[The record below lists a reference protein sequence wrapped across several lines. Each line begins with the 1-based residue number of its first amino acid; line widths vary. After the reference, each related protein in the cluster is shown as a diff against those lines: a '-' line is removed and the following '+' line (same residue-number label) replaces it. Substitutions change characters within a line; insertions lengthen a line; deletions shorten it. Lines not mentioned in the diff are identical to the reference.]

1 MKHKQIRL
9 PLSLG
14 RSSLKRID
22 DHLVTTKMSSLVDS
36 VAETTGMRAGQAVYY
51 LAFFFFCLNEAV
63 CRTAFDNVL
72 GLDIP
77 TFTSLCNYLVIACFA
92 LKILFQRS
100 TFSRGIL
107 ALFLVALS
115 VVCWRAS
122 GNTLVVW
129 TVLFIVFGKDV
140 EIRPLAAIAF
150 VVYSLT
156 VFLAVICCF
165 SGIVEDIT
173 YLRGSSVGAR
183 SSLGFNHP
191 NSFGKCL
198 LEANLA
204 YLTLRFGK
212 INMYDLIVPLLSI
225 GAMIFLVD
233 TRTSAF
239 ALLVAAFLMFIL
251 QHSFAKRMG
260 PSISLGISVAIIV
273 ASYYFMAA
281 YNPGNTLHATL
292 NEALSNRLYYANYF
306 FTGWP
311 LTLFGYDFADAP
323 LHLRENQAAIH
334 LIVDNTYSFTLV
346 QFGLLTAFLLCVAVV
361 LVFLKAKKEGCFNA
375 ALCGLAIMVVL
386 GFSETWSVRFDANYF
401 LVAFSTLLY
410 STPLSQ
416 LDPSAT
422 RSNANLSPIIPTTQV
437 RDESLFNRFGPS
449 YGKEIRLGGAW
460 KPRGQFGLRG
470 IGAGRLP
477 AVQHR
482 DVSLGT
488 KSFRR

>member
-14 RSSLKRID
+14 RSSLKRVNN
-22 DHLVTTKMSSLVDS
+22 HLVTTKMNSLVDS

-51 LAFFFFCLNEAV
+51 LAFFFYCLNEAV

-77 TFTSLCNYLVIACFA
+77 TFTRLCNYLVIACFA

-100 TFSRGIL
+100 SFRRGIL
-107 ALFLVALS
+107 ALLLVVLS
-115 VVCWRAS
+115 VFCWRAS

-156 VFLAVICCF
+156 VFLTVICCF
-165 SGIVEDIT
+165 SGVVDDIT

-212 INMYDLIVPLLSI
+212 INTYDLIAPLFSI
-225 GAMIFLVD
+225 GVMIFLVD

-239 ALLVAAFLMFIL
+239 ALLVAASLMLIL
-251 QHSFAKRMG
+251 QRPFAKRMG
-260 PSISLGISVAIIV
+260 PSVSLGISVAIIV
-273 ASYYFMAA
+273 ASFYFMAG
-281 YNPGNTLHATL
+281 YDPGNTLHATL

-323 LHLRENQAAIH
+323 LHLRENQEAIH

-346 QFGLLTAFLLCVAVV
+346 QFGLLAAILLCVAIT

-375 ALCGLAIMVVL
+375 ALCGLAVMVVL
-386 GFSETWSVRFDANYF
+386 GFSETWGVRFDANYF

-410 STPLSQ
+410 STPLSK
-416 LDPSAT
+416 LDPSAA
-422 RSNANLSPIIPTTQV
+422 RLYANLSSSVSITPV
-437 RDESLFNRFGPS
+437 HDESPFNSIGTS
-449 YGKEIRLGGAW
+449 YGK
-460 KPRGQFGLRG
+460 
-470 IGAGRLP
+470 
-477 AVQHR
+477 
-482 DVSLGT
+482 
-488 KSFRR
+488 

>member
-1 MKHKQIRL
+1 
-9 PLSLG
+9 
-14 RSSLKRID
+14 
-22 DHLVTTKMSSLVDS
+22 
-36 VAETTGMRAGQAVYY
+36 
-51 LAFFFFCLNEAV
+51 
-63 CRTAFDNVL
+63 
-72 GLDIP
+72 
-77 TFTSLCNYLVIACFA
+77 
-92 LKILFQRS
+92 
-100 TFSRGIL
+100 
-107 ALFLVALS
+107 
-115 VVCWRAS
+115 
-122 GNTLVVW
+122 
-129 TVLFIVFGKDV
+129 
-140 EIRPLAAIAF
+140 
-150 VVYSLT
+150 
-156 VFLAVICCF
+156 
-165 SGIVEDIT
+165 
-173 YLRGSSVGAR
+173 
-183 SSLGFNHP
+183 
-191 NSFGKCL
+191 
-198 LEANLA
+198 
-204 YLTLRFGK
+204 
-212 INMYDLIVPLLSI
+212 
-225 GAMIFLVD
+225 MIFLVD

-477 AVQHR
+477 AVQHC

>member
-1 MKHKQIRL
+1 MKRKQIRL

-14 RSSLKRID
+14 RSSLKCD
-22 DHLVTTKMSSLVDS
+22 NDHLVTTKMDSLVDS
-36 VAETTGMRAGQAVYY
+36 VAETTGMRAEQAVYY
-51 LAFFFFCLNEAV
+51 LAFFFYCLNEAV

-72 GLDIP
+72 GLDVP
-77 TFTSLCNYLVIACFA
+77 TFTRLCNYLVFACFA

-100 TFSRGIL
+100 SFRRGLL
-107 ALFLVALS
+107 ALFLVVLS

-122 GNTLVVW
+122 GNTLVIW

-165 SGIVEDIT
+165 SGVIEDIT
-173 YLRGSSVGAR
+173 YLRGSSIGAR

-198 LEANLA
+198 FEANLA

-212 INMYDLIVPLLSI
+212 IKMYDLIAPLLSI
-225 GAMIFLVD
+225 VTMIFLVD

-239 ALLVAAFLMFIL
+239 ALLIAASLMFIL
-251 QHSFAKRMG
+251 QRSFAKKMG
-260 PSISLGISVAIIV
+260 PPISLGISVAIIV

-323 LHLRENQAAIH
+323 LHLRENQGAIR
-334 LIVDNTYSFTLV
+334 LIVDNTYCFTLV
-346 QFGLLTAFLLCVAVV
+346 QFGLLTAILLCVAVV
-361 LVFLKAKKEGCFNA
+361 LVFLKAKKEECFNA
-375 ALCGLAIMVVL
+375 ALCGLVIMVVL
-386 GFSETWSVRFDANYF
+386 GFSETWVVRFDANYF

-410 STPLSQ
+410 STPFSQ
-416 LDPSAT
+416 LDLSAT
-422 RSNANLSPIIPTTQV
+422 RSYANLCPAIPAAQV
-437 RDESLFNRFGPS
+437 RDESLFNSIGSS
-449 YGKEIRLGGAW
+449 YGK
-460 KPRGQFGLRG
+460 
-470 IGAGRLP
+470 
-477 AVQHR
+477 
-482 DVSLGT
+482 
-488 KSFRR
+488 